1 MKELDYWKNCIV
13 FVDRL
18 DFAPGISSRFVD
30 NALIDH

>member
-18 DFAPGISSRFVD
+18 DFAPGISSRRS
-30 NALIDH
+30 LTTH

>member
-18 DFAPGISSRFVD
+18 DFAPGISSRS
-30 NALIDH
+30 LTTH